1 MGRVN
6 LCVLLLLQQLLLN
19 PLSIITHGK
28 KNHLL
33 WNSLA
38 GLLQKSDNQQI
49 IK

>member
-1 MGRVN
+1 MDRMK
-6 LCVLLLLQQLLLN
+6 LFELLLLQQLLLN
-19 PLSIITHGK
+19 PHSIIIQGK
-28 KNHLL
+28 KNYRL